1 MSGNKEVSCLK
12 DGEAEE
18 ETDTPDSLQ
27 LEKKMKMTLDLLIGE
42 KVVAGQTEEDID
54 NPDSLQLGDE
64 EAT

>member
-1 MSGNKEVSCLK
+1 MSGDKKVPCLK

-18 ETDTPDSLQ
+18 EPDTPDSLQ
-27 LEKKMKMTLDLLIGE
+27 LEQKTKKTLDLVNGE